1 MITKDRFSSF
11 WFWFLILTLIYLVLS
26 MVALNGQVTPLSH
39 IAGFV
44 GLFVPF
50 GFMSLFLLITPLG
63 LVSVILFFVSGYF
76 FSKWL
81 DQQNYSLGKK
91 VIIIFIALLALT
103 TLVDIV
109 RQTPFA
115 SWQIFIDGKLDIGF

>member
-1 MITKDRFSSF
+1 MKKEQLSSF
-11 WFWFLILTLIYLVLS
+11 WYWFLISTLIYLILS
-26 MVALNGQVTPLSH
+26 IVALNGKVTLLSH

-50 GFMSLFLLITPLG
+50 GFTSLFLLMTPLG
-63 LVSVILFFVSGYF
+63 WVSVILFFVSGHF

-81 DQQNYSLGKK
+81 NQQNYSLNKK
-91 VIIIFIALLALT
+91 IIMIFLALLVLT

-115 SWQIFIDGKLDIGF
+115 SWQILMDGKIDIGL